1 MTEDERAKALRA
13 IEDAID
19 AMSEQFCDCGSP
31 MPGRYAAD
39 AVLDRLI
46 ELGWSKS

>member
-1 MTEDERAKALRA
+1 MTEDERARALSA

-19 AMSEQFCDCGSP
+19 ATAEYRACGCLVSSRDTA
-31 MPGRYAAD
+31 G